1 MEFLEYK
8 LVLFRH
14 HRKIVFSLGI
24 IFSFLLGL
32 DQMDGYSFCM
42 FRSTA
47 ESNIEEGTKQT
58 SRNFQECTER
68 AMKLPVQEQEQA
80 KAKCAEVMNTLLKAI
95 YSGRTSGDNVI
106 FKK

>member
-1 MEFLEYK
+1 MEVEYQ
-8 LVLFRH
+8 LILFRH
-14 HRKIVFSLGI
+14 HRKIVFSLSI

-32 DQMDGYSFCM
+32 DPNDGCSFCM
-42 FRSTA
+42 WKSTVD
-47 ESNIEEGTKQT
+47 SNIEEGTKQT

-68 AMKLPVQEQEQA
+68 AMKLPIQEQEEA